1 MKIRARVFFKSGVRT
16 SASQRRRAGILCE
29 AIGGR
34 ASSTERRDEQTG
46 TLRIDRQ
53 GGRRRRAGRRGVE
66 ALALRWFADMRDGK
80 INRSELSPE
89 YDAHLTDHAVEHM
102 SRHLKRYDFG
112 HLPLEAH
119 VLQTRES
126 GSQTFH
132 VVKIH
137 FPRGDAA
144 SVLMGFNQE
153 SKITGL
159 SLMSMAGD

>member
-1 MKIRARVFFKSGVRT
+1 MT
-16 SASQRRRAGILCE
+16 
-29 AIGGR
+29 
-34 ASSTERRDEQTG
+34 TQTG
-46 TLRIDRQ
+46 SLQDARPLTGTIPGRPLHPDASTGARQ
-53 GGRRRRAGRRGVE
+53 HSPIE
-66 ALALRWFADMRDGK
+66 ALALRWFADMREGK
-80 INRSELSPE
+80 INRSELAPE

-119 VLQTRES
+119 VLQTRKS

-144 SVLMGFNQE
+144 SLLMGFNRDGR
-153 SKITGL
+153 ITGI